1 LERISGNQK
10 QGCGYSA
17 GGWGDGVKI
26 AVIDNYDSF
35 VYNLVQMLGE
45 LGAEPVVFRNDM
57 PLEKITEN
65 EPDAIVIS
73 PGPKTPA
80 EAGNSVECVRRF
92 NGKLPILGVC
102 LGHQSIAYAL
112 GGRII
117 QAKRLVHGKT
127 SSIWHDGS
135 ELFEGVP
142 NPFQATRYHSLVVEE
157 RTLPSCLIVCARS
170 EDGEIMGIR
179 HKTYPTFGLQ
189 FHPES
194 VLTRCGST
202 ILENFL
208 EVVRKW
214 KKSGKP

>member
-1 LERISGNQK
+1 
-10 QGCGYSA
+10 
-17 GGWGDGVKI
+17 VKI

-179 HKTYPTFGLQ
+179 HKTDPTFGLQ

>member
-1 LERISGNQK
+1 M
-10 QGCGYSA
+10 
-17 GGWGDGVKI
+17 KI

-135 ELFEGVP
+135 ELFKGVP

-179 HKTYPTFGLQ
+179 HKTDPTFGLQ

>member
-1 LERISGNQK
+1 M
-10 QGCGYSA
+10 
-17 GGWGDGVKI
+17 KI

-45 LGAEPVVFRNDM
+45 LGAEPMVFRNDV
-57 PLEKITEN
+57 PLERIVESN
-65 EPDAIVIS
+65 PDALVIS
-73 PGPKTPA
+73 PGPKTPI

-92 NGKLPILGVC
+92 SGKLPILGIC

-127 SSIWHDGS
+127 SLIWHDGS
-135 ELFEGVP
+135 ELFEGVS

-157 RTLPSCLIVCARS
+157 KTLPSCLAVCARS

-179 HKTYPTFGLQ
+179 HKASPTFGLQ

-194 VLTRCGST
+194 ILTVCGST

-208 EVVRKW
+208 KVVKKW
-214 KKSGKP
+214 KKSEEP

>member
-1 LERISGNQK
+1 M
-10 QGCGYSA
+10 
-17 GGWGDGVKI
+17 KI

-179 HKTYPTFGLQ
+179 HKTDPTFGLQ

>member
-1 LERISGNQK
+1 M
-10 QGCGYSA
+10 
-17 GGWGDGVKI
+17 KI

-45 LGAEPVVFRNDM
+45 LGAEPVVFRNDV
-57 PLEKITEN
+57 PLEKIAEN

-142 NPFQATRYHSLVVEE
+142 NPFQATRYHSLVVDEK
-157 RTLPSCLIVCARS
+157 TLPSCLIVCARS

-179 HKTYPTFGLQ
+179 HRTDPTFGLQ

-194 VLTRCGST
+194 VLTLCGST

-214 KKSGKP
+214 KKSEKP

>member
-1 LERISGNQK
+1 M
-10 QGCGYSA
+10 
-17 GGWGDGVKI
+17 KI

-45 LGAEPVVFRNDM
+45 LGAEPVVFRNDV
-57 PLEKITEN
+57 PLEKIAEN

-73 PGPKTPA
+73 PGPKTPV

-142 NPFQATRYHSLVVEE
+142 NPFQATRYHSLVVDEK
-157 RTLPSCLIVCARS
+157 TLPSCLIVCARS

-179 HKTYPTFGLQ
+179 HRTDPTFGLQ

-194 VLTRCGST
+194 VLTLCGST

-208 EVVRKW
+208 EVARKW
-214 KKSGKP
+214 KKLEKP

>member
-1 LERISGNQK
+1 
-10 QGCGYSA
+10 
-17 GGWGDGVKI
+17 VKI

>member
-1 LERISGNQK
+1 
-10 QGCGYSA
+10 
-17 GGWGDGVKI
+17 VKI

-135 ELFEGVP
+135 ELFKGVP

-179 HKTYPTFGLQ
+179 HKTDPTFGLQ

>member
-1 LERISGNQK
+1 
-10 QGCGYSA
+10 
-17 GGWGDGVKI
+17 VKI

-45 LGAEPVVFRNDM
+45 LGAEPVVFRNDV
-57 PLEKITEN
+57 PLEKIAEN

-73 PGPKTPA
+73 PGPKTPV

-142 NPFQATRYHSLVVEE
+142 NPFQATRYHSLVVDEK
-157 RTLPSCLIVCARS
+157 TLPSCLIVCARS

-179 HKTYPTFGLQ
+179 HRTDPTFGLQ

-194 VLTRCGST
+194 VLTLCGST

-208 EVVRKW
+208 EVARKW
-214 KKSGKP
+214 KKLEKP